1 MLRQKSQRKF
11 FEIVVVFILSFS
23 FLQDQVIAQD
33 FNRISM
39 GNFGLPGIIDLPTAK
54 RFPDGALVIG
64 QQLHKSLACGH
75 IISGS
80 TPIGRIISLHWTWC

>member
-33 FNRISM
+33 FNRISRV
-39 GNFGLPGIIDLPTAK
+39 ISAC
-54 RFPDGALVIG
+54 LVLLTY
-64 QQLHKSLACGH
+64 QLQNDFLMANWS
-75 IISGS
+75 
-80 TPIGRIISLHWTWC
+80 